1 MPFPT
6 SFFIPE
12 SPTLPEGE
20 AGESTK
26 HMENSFHLQIQ
37 IRMNSKHSHGNSVFS
52 HFVYLQAS
60 KEKRGFYSE
69 GSRKLCAYWGKGG
82 ISNVFPDHFLR
93 SCGLTLTNQLPCW
106 VVRALSDACFWLWL
120 SAGSLITHQFS
131 EPHMSTSEKQVVPL
145 VQGGRVEGWREPIAR
160 IYPTSFVLSD
170 LPLKCCIGG
179 SSTSVLTTT
188 SLCHLE
194 TEKINWKLALIYA
207 L

>member
-12 SPTLPEGE
+12 SPTLPEEE

-26 HMENSFHLQIQ
+26 HRENSFHLQIQ
-37 IRMNSKHSHGNSVFS
+37 IRMNSKHSRVNSVFS

-69 GSRKLCAYWGKGG
+69 GSRKLCVYWGKGG

-93 SCGLTLTNQLPCW
+93 SCGPTLTHQLPCW
-106 VVRALSDACFWLWL
+106 VVRALSDACSWLWL

-131 EPHMSTSEKQVVPL
+131 EPHMSTSEKQAIPL
-145 VQGGRVEGWREPIAR
+145 VEVGGWKAGESPLQGFTPHLLFYQIC
-160 IYPTSFVLSD
+160 
-170 LPLKCCIGG
+170 LK
-179 SSTSVLTTT
+179 SAV
-188 SLCHLE
+188 
-194 TEKINWKLALIYA
+194 
-207 L
+207 